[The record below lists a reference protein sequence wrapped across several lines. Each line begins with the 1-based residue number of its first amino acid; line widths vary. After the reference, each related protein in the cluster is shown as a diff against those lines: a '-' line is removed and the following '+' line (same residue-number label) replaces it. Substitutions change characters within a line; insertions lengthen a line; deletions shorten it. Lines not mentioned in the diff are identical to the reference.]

1 MKNLREEKKKLDWLD
16 HDKVDEMSFDSPEW
30 FETCKILDDPNVS
43 QEIKQEAWEK
53 YLKNLSK
60 RMCIKGY

>member
-60 RMCIKGY
+60 RMGIKGY